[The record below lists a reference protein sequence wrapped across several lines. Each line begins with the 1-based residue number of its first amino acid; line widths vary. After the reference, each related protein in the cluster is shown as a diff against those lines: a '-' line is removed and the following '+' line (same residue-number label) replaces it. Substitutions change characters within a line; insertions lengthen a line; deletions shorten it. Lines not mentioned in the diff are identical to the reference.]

1 MRLSLQMAERWM
13 LEEEAMG
20 GAFFETFVVSETIKG
35 YYNAGIDVTSHLYY
49 YRDIVQREI
58 DLLYVDENAIYPIE
72 IKKRWDTNEPTKNFD
87 VLAKYNMEIKP
98 GLVVDCRDKIRPIND
113 KAYTFPVFLLGA

>member
-1 MRLSLQMAERWM
+1 M
-13 LEEEAMG
+13 
-20 GAFFETFVVSETIKG
+20 SETIKG

-72 IKKRWDTNEPTKNFD
+72 IKKSETPNKELQCFGEVQHGN
-87 VLAKYNMEIKP
+87 
-98 GLVVDCRDKIRPIND
+98 
-113 KAYTFPVFLLGA
+113 